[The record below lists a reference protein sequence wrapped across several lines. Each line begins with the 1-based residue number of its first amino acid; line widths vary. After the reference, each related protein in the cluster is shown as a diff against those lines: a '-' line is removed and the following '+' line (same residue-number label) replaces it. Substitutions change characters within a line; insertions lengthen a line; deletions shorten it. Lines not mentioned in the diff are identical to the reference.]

1 MEDFPE
7 DLRSFLQTHPC
18 FQLTDSKKIRCSL
31 NAHEFPRSLAEL
43 QRFTAGNKYKKLRAQ
58 AEFDYTQY
66 EPHIVRSTKQPD
78 HLFCKLTL
86 RHINRVPQHVLCHVS
101 GRRYRRALEQYEECV
116 RQGVEFVP
124 VQLKKKKRPKEAAGS
139 EGRAAGSERR
149 ASRKQD
155 SGVWTPN
162 SSDGEDSDS
171 SDSMSDLYPPS
182 VFTVK
187 KTDDEQNVSD
197 AEEDDFQTDDDD
209 DEDVSEMEVENQMQK
224 RKKVQSA
231 GFTKKIKKNKK
242 KKGFKHVGKVNG
254 K

>member
-1 MEDFPE
+1 MLNSYSYICIVFF
-7 DLRSFLQTHPC
+7 LR
-18 FQLTDSKKIRCSL
+18 
-31 NAHEFPRSLAEL
+31 
-43 QRFTAGNKYKKLRAQ
+43 
-58 AEFDYTQY
+58 
-66 EPHIVRSTKQPD
+66 D

-86 RHINRVPQHVLCHVS
+86 RHINRVPQHVLRHVS

-124 VQLKKKKRPKEAAGS
+124 VQLKKKRRPKEAAGS

-187 KTDDEQNVSD
+187 KTDDEQNASD
-197 AEEDDFQTDDDD
+197 AE
-209 DEDVSEMEVENQMQK
+209 EDVSEMEVENQMQK

-231 GFTKKIKKNKK
+231 GFTKKIKKSKK